1 LEGEDVTDVLGVM
14 EEEGEEVGD
23 DDSVTDKDRL

>member
-14 EEEGEEVGD
+14 EEEGEEVGEA
-23 DDSVTDKDRL
+23 DSVTVRDGL